1 MAQNKYVIGHATALS
16 GVQWDSVLRIAS
28 ASLDP
33 AKTEDSLYEILPSYY
48 PAVAAGRVKA
58 PTPTVQGATDR
69 QVPADQADKLAMTP
83 RSERSWRT
91 P

>member
-1 MAQNKYVIGHATALS
+1 MPPPSAARNGI
-16 GVQWDSVLRIAS
+16 RRC
-28 ASLDP
+28 ASLARRSTRQKQKIP
-33 AKTEDSLYEILPSYY
+33 WMKSFPSYY

-58 PTPTVQGATDR
+58 PTPTLQGATDR
-69 QVPADQADKLAMTP
+69 QVPADQADKLARAEARRAPVMMP